1 MNVLIVFTGW
11 LLRIMLLWTFAYK
24 FLSEHISAVL
34 LSICLEIKLLDYM
47 VTTCLTFWRT
57 ATGAAPFY
65 IPISSICVFW
75 SLHFFINTWYYPC
88 IFIIAIL
95 VGINWYLIMTL
106 IFISLMTNGIK
117 HLFMCL
123 LPLSFLEKFLFRCFA
138 HFKWVFAFLLL
149 NSIYSGY

>member
-1 MNVLIVFTGW
+1 MNVLVVFTVW

-34 LSICLEIKLLDYM
+34 LSICLEIELLDY
-47 VTTCLTFWRT
+47 VVITCLTFWRT
-57 ATGAAPFY
+57 ATGAASLY
-65 IPISSICVFW
+65 IPISSIWGFW
-75 SLHFFINTWYYPC
+75 SLHFFINTWYYPF

-106 IFISLMTNGIK
+106 IFISLMANGIE

-138 HFKWVFAFLLL
+138 HFKWIFAFLLL

>member
-1 MNVLIVFTGW
+1 MNVLIVFTVW

-34 LSICLEIKLLDYM
+34 LSICLEIRLLDYM

-65 IPISSICVFW
+65 IPISSIWVFW